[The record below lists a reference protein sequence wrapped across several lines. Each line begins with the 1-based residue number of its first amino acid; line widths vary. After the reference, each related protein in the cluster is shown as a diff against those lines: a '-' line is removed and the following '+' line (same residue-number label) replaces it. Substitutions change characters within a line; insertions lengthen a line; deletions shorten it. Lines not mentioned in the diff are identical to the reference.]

1 MTYLDDSEDSAK
13 AHTHDEDEQK
23 DAMQARVPLGVED
36 GEEDE
41 PQSTYERSQ
50 DGETRED
57 SFAPAHVWYEPK
69 GGNRRMY

>member
-1 MTYLDDSEDSAK
+1 MTYLDDSEYSAE

-41 PQSTYERSQ
+41 PAAADEGPR
-50 DGETRED
+50 DGEAGHDLLACT
-57 SFAPAHVWYEPK
+57 HVWK
-69 GGNRRMY
+69 